1 MPTFREA
8 ARAMAVTDATMVRHL
23 DALLRDFVDDNRAL
37 FGFWGD
43 LSTESALSE
52 AGWAYFRDSY
62 LAVRGDGPLLRLELV
77 GDPCGRQLARRSNQK
92 WWRTFEALQTA
103 GAVDSFFDAMGD

>member
-37 FGFWGD
+37 FGFWGE
-43 LSTESALSE
+43 LPTESALSE
-52 AGWAYFRDSY
+52 AGWTYFRDGY
-62 LAVRGDGPLLRLELV
+62 LAAQDSRSRNE
-77 GDPCGRQLARRSNQK
+77 RKILARSAETEIGR
-92 WWRTFEALQTA
+92 RRIFD
-103 GAVDSFFDAMGD
+103 VD

>member
-1 MPTFREA
+1 MPTFRDA

-37 FGFWGD
+37 FGFWGE
-43 LSTESALSE
+43 LPTESALSE
-52 AGWAYFRDSY
+52 AGWTYFRDGY
-62 LAVRGDGPLLRLELV
+62 LAVRADGPLLRLELV
-77 GDPCGRQLARRSNQK
+77 GDPYGRRLARRLNQK

-103 GAVDSFFDAMGD
+103 GTVDPFFDAMAD